1 METVS
6 GLEESPVS
14 KFGSICRLAENAK
27 SSDIDNK
34 SVRALY
40 LSLLAVM
47 GGGKLD
53 NPEFSPLA
61 IFGNV
66 AIGRT
71 TFGNVALGVTTFG
84 NVAKGFTTFGNVT
97 IGVSK
102 TLLDESDASKLELVE
117 KVSIFAP
124 SIGNESSSVPPKNA
138 SNRDGDSETL
148 NLGASNF
155 DPVLP
160 LKL

>member
-34 SVRALY
+34 SARALY

-71 TFGNVALGVTTFG
+71 TFGNVALGVTTFV
-84 NVAKGFTTFGNVT
+84 NVAKGFTTFGNVNKF
-97 IGVSK
+97 I
-102 TLLDESDASKLELVE
+102 KL
-117 KVSIFAP
+117 K
-124 SIGNESSSVPPKNA
+124 KNF
-138 SNRDGDSETL
+138 NPLTFIDSYL
-148 NLGASNF
+148 SYLFF
-155 DPVLP
+155 DFR
-160 LKL
+160 